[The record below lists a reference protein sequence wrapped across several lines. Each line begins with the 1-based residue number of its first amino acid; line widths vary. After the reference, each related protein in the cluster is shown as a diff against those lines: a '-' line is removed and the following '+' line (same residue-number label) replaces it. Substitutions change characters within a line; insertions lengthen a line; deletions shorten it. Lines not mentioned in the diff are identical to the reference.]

1 MAAGDRYVQIGRED
15 LEGWLRRNFGSKWNR
30 DQQFQGVYLIH
41 LSDSVAIKLT
51 SSIGR
56 TDQVRGLG
64 KASMKLTL
72 VSRITGR
79 TLNRKD
85 KDRKSFMRTKGWEKT
100 WLAGVRHWETIYQK
114 YPDFYDR
121 IGRGEDTKEKS
132 QERSQ
137 APSRSQSQT
146 DDPFVSRLRLLWQ
159 AANKAGDNYVT
170 GFAEDVGKR
179 SQGGREPTERQRAFA
194 EKQFRKYRIPENPR
208 GQASRPKSDPYDEM
222 ARRLKVNRRK
232 YTDKQMDELDK
243 LHRENSD
250 GSTYPLIGSDLEH
263 VWEME
268 QPGYEEE
275 DRWDEDPDYDIPYEA
290 KYGPRPDRW
299 ASNVVLK
306 HAARKVARRH
316 GES

>member
-1 MAAGDRYVQIGRED
+1 MAAGDRYIQISRED
-15 LEGWLRRNFGSKWNR
+15 LEGWLRRNFGSKWSR
-30 DQQFQGVYLIH
+30 DQQYQGVYHIH

-72 VSRITGR
+72 VSRVTGR

-100 WLAGVRHWETIYQK
+100 WLAGVRHWEKVYQK

-121 IGRGEDTKEKS
+121 IGRGEDAQEKS

-137 APSRSQSQT
+137 APSPSPSQS
-146 DDPFVSRLRLLWQ
+146 DDPFISRLRLLWQ
-159 AANKAGDNYVT
+159 AANNAQDSYVS
-170 GFAEDVGKR
+170 GFAEDVGRR
-179 SQGGREPTERQRAFA
+179 SKDGREPSERQRAFA

-208 GQASRPKSDPYDEM
+208 GQTAEPDYEAQHAESEREHYYEEM
-222 ARRLKVNRRK
+222 ARRLRVNRRN
-232 YTDKQMDELDK
+232 YPRDEQMDTLDATNK
-243 LHRENSD
+243 
-250 GSTYPLIGSDLEH
+250 STGLIGRDLEQ
-263 VWEME
+263 EYRYDKAEAE
-268 QPGYEEE
+268 QGAE
-275 DRWDEDPDYDIPYEA
+275 DEYAARRDENRA
-290 KYGPRPDRW
+290 WRDRR
-299 ASNVVLK
+299 ASVTRK

-316 GES
+316 ATK